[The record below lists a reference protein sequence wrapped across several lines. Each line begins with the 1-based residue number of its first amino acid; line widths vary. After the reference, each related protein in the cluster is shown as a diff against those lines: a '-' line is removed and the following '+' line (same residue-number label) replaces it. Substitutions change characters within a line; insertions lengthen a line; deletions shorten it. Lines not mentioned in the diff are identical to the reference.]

1 MNRMFKKVCGFLCMM
16 ISVVGIGNAS
26 ALTSS
31 YVIQFPSVQFNTDG
45 TFSYSLKDSIRK
57 TTSYLPGDVDKS
69 GKVDLKDAQ
78 LATKYI
84 AGQDISSLISDYN
97 VDEFKT
103 IGDLDKDG
111 DVKAYDANK
120 ILRIALNIEK
130 NFDYSN
136 WTTVVSNNDIQSL
149 KFLVINKESEFYD
162 SVKSYYDLAE
172 TITED
177 NETDYNRLMQLKSQ
191 LFTKI
196 EPYMETTN
204 ELEFSSNV
212 GKIESDEV
220 FLFVIANL
228 KDGNKVTDFVSF
240 SISNKVDWE
249 TIQKV
254 NSETSNETS
263 ETEEVVENPKT
274 AIVLSITGL
283 VSILVV
289 GSIAFKKK
297 NIFNKI

>member
-149 KFLVINKESEFYD
+149 KYLVINKESEFYD

-204 ELEFSSNV
+204 ELEFSGNV

>member
-45 TFSYSLKDSIRK
+45 TFSYSLKDSVRK

-149 KFLVINKESEFYD
+149 KYLVINKESEFYD

-240 SISNKVDWE
+240 SISNKIDWE

-289 GSIAFKKK
+289 GSVAFKKK

>member
-149 KFLVINKESEFYD
+149 KYLVINKESEFYD

-177 NETDYNRLMQLKSQ
+177 NDTDYNRLMQLKSQ

-204 ELEFSSNV
+204 ELEFSGNV

>member
-1 MNRMFKKVCGFLCMM
+1 
-16 ISVVGIGNAS
+16 
-26 ALTSS
+26 
-31 YVIQFPSVQFNTDG
+31 
-45 TFSYSLKDSIRK
+45 
-57 TTSYLPGDVDKS
+57 
-69 GKVDLKDAQ
+69 
-78 LATKYI
+78 
-84 AGQDISSLISDYN
+84 
-97 VDEFKT
+97 
-103 IGDLDKDG
+103 
-111 DVKAYDANK
+111 
-120 ILRIALNIEK
+120 
-130 NFDYSN
+130 
-136 WTTVVSNNDIQSL
+136 
-149 KFLVINKESEFYD
+149 
-162 SVKSYYDLAE
+162 
-172 TITED
+172 
-177 NETDYNRLMQLKSQ
+177 MQLKSQ

-204 ELEFSSNV
+204 ELEFSGNV

>member
-149 KFLVINKESEFYD
+149 KYLVINKESEFYD

>member
-149 KFLVINKESEFYD
+149 KYLVINKESEFYD
-162 SVKSYYDLAE
+162 SVKSYYDLTE